1 MVVTRFARKV
11 RRDGGRG
18 PVTALAAAGAA
29 AVTVGAMVA
38 GLTAPAAD
46 ADVTFGAVATGPLF
60 RVAQALGVTTIEI
73 PNVDV
78 IGTITI
84 NMSYAPAA
92 PTVLADDIN
101 AFPFGG
107 FTPVLATFKRQPGG
121 TLGAAILGG
130 SGFGAYQA
138 GLGYEALLASAAG
151 NTPAGYTPLVPSG
164 KVNSLTGAPCTS
176 GLSCVQGVNVTNLAV
191 AEVNDPG
198 TPNGGLYA
206 RFAPILNLFGIQ
218 AVSRGGASASSTGL
232 ALNAAT
238 IGLAL
243 GYSAISDF
251 PATLN
256 PFSLTN
262 SLLATVLPTNLLGG
276 TTLGGA
282 SKDAIYAKLGA
293 LAALSLSSTT
303 YSTLVPADLPLLE
316 PLRLPARLINAVFG
330 ALNIPITVPARLA
343 DALQP
348 ASQILV
354 NVGYTDVQTPTDGGT
369 YNRTYDKSGVY
380 TPYLSVNPL
389 TPAEWVQVP
398 GDVVR
403 ALVVGFQDAFPL
415 LRFGQTAPV
424 LTVDGNHLAITYP
437 PAAPAAPAAVD
448 PVASAPPVAAVP
460 VAASGRAHAT
470 AAVAVPAARGASRQV
485 AHAAAS
491 VKPATARA
499 ASARG

>member
-1 MVVTRFARKV
+1 M
-11 RRDGGRG
+11 
-18 PVTALAAAGAA
+18 
-29 AVTVGAMVA
+29 
-38 GLTAPAAD
+38 
-46 ADVTFGAVATGPLF
+46 
-60 RVAQALGVTTIEI
+60 
-73 PNVDV
+73 
-78 IGTITI
+78 
-84 NMSYAPAA
+84 
-92 PTVLADDIN
+92 
-101 AFPFGG
+101 
-107 FTPVLATFKRQPGG
+107 
-121 TLGAAILGG
+121 
-130 SGFGAYQA
+130 
-138 GLGYEALLASAAG
+138 
-151 NTPAGYTPLVPSG
+151 
-164 KVNSLTGAPCTS
+164 
-176 GLSCVQGVNVTNLAV
+176 
-191 AEVNDPG
+191 
-198 TPNGGLYA
+198 
-206 RFAPILNLFGIQ
+206 
-218 AVSRGGASASSTGL
+218 
-232 ALNAAT
+232 
-238 IGLAL
+238 
-243 GYSAISDF
+243 
-251 PATLN
+251 
-256 PFSLTN
+256 
-262 SLLATVLPTNLLGG
+262 
-276 TTLGGA
+276 
-282 SKDAIYAKLGA
+282 
-293 LAALSLSSTT
+293 
-303 YSTLVPADLPLLE
+303 PADLPLLE

-491 VKPATARA
+491 AKPARARA